1 MIRDRLKKVARKAAI
16 KLFNMEFDIE
26 EQEGVQRMAPKAT
39 PTEIDESLIPKV
51 VDGSGD
57 TPGPNHKSEIGRPH
71 LAAQVVAGAAP
82 FFVDIRPAAEVA
94 GGFLPGALFMPGQQ
108 IKQNLGRLPDKE
120 TRITV
125 YDQTGLLG
133 SFELAGW
140 LREQGWGMARSLRG
154 GFAEWVEHS
163 EPIHQPSLVPGA
175 RYRVSDPVKLKDGRT
190 GHVQEVTTTTSGVNY
205 NVCLPDNTATGP
217 VGEDALLG

>member
-1 MIRDRLKKVARKAAI
+1 MIRDRLKKVARKAAV

-26 EQEGVQRMAPKAT
+26 EADGVQRVAPRAV

-57 TPGPNHKSEIGRPH
+57 TPGPNHKTEIGRTH

-82 FFVDIRPAAEVA
+82 FFLDIRPAGEVA
-94 GGFLPGALFMPGQQ
+94 SGYLPGAVLLPGQQ
-108 IKQNLGRLPDKE
+108 VKTNLDRLPNKE

-140 LREQGWGMARSLRG
+140 LREQGWGLARSLRG
-154 GFAEWVEHS
+154 GFAEWMEHN
-163 EPIHQPSLVPGA
+163 EPIHQAQLVPGA
-175 RYRVSDPVKLKDGRT
+175 RYRVSDPVKLRDGRA
-190 GHVQEVTTTTSGVNY
+190 GHVQEVHTTTSGVRY
-205 NVCLPDNTATGP
+205 TICLADNTATGP
-217 VGEDALLG
+217 LGEDELAS